1 MKYLKT
7 FETISN
13 SIFNVDVFKR
23 SFGITPDE
31 LEDFFV
37 EMVDDLDL
45 NAKVMWDRS
54 INAAIIKIDVPVE
67 GRPRLDEW
75 FSENI
80 KPKLG
85 RIKTQLKNNFGLDYS
100 GYQLGLSSE
109 TNFHYKLIWY
119 KSSDLPSGKRNES
132 FSGFQLDEISKQEYY
147 TILYN
152 RLVYIPESKVL
163 EFKSKLS
170 KEYKLGYGRASV
182 KDTVEF
188 FRAECETEVDYH
200 ITSKTFSIKKK
211 SLGADEPCYIM
222 SYHYEEFTS
231 FEAPQSHIETLPN
244 QERIFFEKKSYYR
257 FEESDFNQMCKN
269 PQILLDYLDKK
280 NMIKESFEYHGQ
292 KYAEQ
297 ICDEWG
303 MIDLEDLE
311 NLFLEFGDEG
321 QVLIHPM
328 IVNKEIKVTVHKIWQ
343 ELNDSDWLYNP
354 LWDSR
359 FESIKKQ
366 LNRLGLDLN
375 VETKNLNQR
384 FVSVRIFP
392 MSDRKRTHSKTD
404 IVKESFEIGMG
415 AHNIVNDFG
424 LVMDD
429 IEELFLEFS
438 DMGYRVRIMKR
449 SLAVGEKPGLL
460 FPKPGHDI
468 LIVDIIGIGDKSNDP
483 DIRLLKEKI
492 IRNSK
497 FLGLDMVDTP
507 KWVTQFMQ
515 KSDLRFKFNK
525 L

>member
-1 MKYLKT
+1 MKYLKLYEEFT
-7 FETISN
+7 E
-13 SIFNVDVFKR
+13 
-23 SFGITPDE
+23 
-31 LEDFFV
+31 
-37 EMVDDLDL
+37 
-45 NAKVMWDRS
+45 
-54 INAAIIKIDVPVE
+54 
-67 GRPRLDEW
+67 
-75 FSENI
+75 
-80 KPKLG
+80 
-85 RIKTQLKNNFGLDYS
+85 
-100 GYQLGLSSE
+100 
-109 TNFHYKLIWY
+109 
-119 KSSDLPSGKRNES
+119 
-132 FSGFQLDEISKQEYY
+132 FQLDEISKQEYY
-147 TILYN
+147 SILDNN

-188 FRAECETEVDYH
+188 FRAEYETEIDYH
-200 ITSKTFSIKKK
+200 ITSKRFSIKKK
-211 SLGADEPCYIM
+211 SLVDDEPCYIM

-231 FEAPQSHIETLPN
+231 FAAPQSHIETLPN

-257 FEESDFNQMCKN
+257 FEESDFNQMCEN
-269 PQILLDYLDKK
+269 PQILLDYLEKDI
-280 NMIKESFEYHGQ
+280 IKESFEYHGQ

-297 ICDEWG
+297 ICDLWG
-303 MIDLEDLE
+303 VIDLEDLE

-404 IVKESFEIGMG
+404 IVKESFEMKLGTMDIL
-415 AHNIVNDFG
+415 NKYG
-424 LVMDD
+424 LTKDD

-438 DMGYRVRIMKR
+438 DMGYHIKM
-449 SLAVGEKPGLL
+449 LPGFVGTTQLYV
-460 FPKPGHDI
+460 DI
-468 LIVDIIGIGDKSNDP
+468 LDIGKKSYEPEFSDL
-483 DIRLLKEKI
+483 IRKVMRESTK
-492 IRNSK
+492 
-497 FLGLDMVDTP
+497 LGLYMVELP
-507 KWVTQFMQ
+507 KRVTQFPD
-515 KSDLRFKFNK
+515 KLNFRFIFNK
-525 L
+525 